1 MAVSPAGQG
10 TIIDPTH
17 PLYGRM
23 LPLLRSPSTRSNA
36 PLLGQWPDGRVQRLP
51 REVPTL
57 DASASVPHPQAR
69 LAVPPLLPLAH
80 LICAR
85 LAGQEDVGHD
95 TAQSL
100 TPPVAHC
107 PPSAPPSWGVRRP
120 RPCGAAWPHAFS
132 NHWPPVSAL
141 SSDGCGRSQ
150 ASTPRRT
157 ALIETQTGHKS
168 TETHRAK
175 RAYVSSR
182 QSTPGQRTQ
191 PPERTSRQSQRVERA
206 VALGWPAARGPGID
220 EDVATSGA
228 QAAQR
233 FGCHH
238 LFAERSLGPVG
249 LVLSVAAA
257 RVARHCSAWYRLRA
271 LGAIFGAILAE
282 AECVDAPRQYHDR

>member
-36 PLLGQWPDGRVQRLP
+36 QRLVQWPDGRVQRLP

-57 DASASVPHPQAR
+57 EASASVPHPQAR
-69 LAVPPLLPLAH
+69 LSVPTLLPLAH

-85 LAGQEDVGHD
+85 RAGQEDVGHD
-95 TAQSL
+95 TAPSL
-100 TPPVAHC
+100 TPPVATC
-107 PPSAPPSWGVRRP
+107 PPSAPPHGASGVPDLVARP
-120 RPCGAAWPHAFS
+120 WRQAFS
-132 NHWPPVSAL
+132 NHWPPVSAI

-150 ASTPRRT
+150 ASTPRST
-157 ALIETQTGHKS
+157 ALIETHTGHKS

-175 RAYVSSR
+175 RAYVYSR

-191 PPERTSRQSQRVERA
+191 HPERTSRQSQRVARA
-206 VALGWPAARGPGID
+206 VALGWPAARAQVID
-220 EDVATSGA
+220 EDVAKRGA

-238 LFAERSLGPVG
+238 LFAERSRGPVG
-249 LVLSVAAA
+249 LVLSLAAA
-257 RVARHCSAWYRLRA
+257 RVARHCSDWDRWRA
-271 LGAIFGAILAE
+271 LGAIFGAILAD
-282 AECVDAPRQYHDR
+282 AECVYAPRQSHDR